1 MQALPKRLIE
11 VDLPIA
17 AVSAQSRREKSLRH
31 GHISTLHIWWAR
43 RPLASARAAL
53 LGALWPDP
61 ADPHCPP
68 AFVAAAAK
76 HMREFRDTRGGRP
89 RDWTDPEELRAAL
102 LEFIAEFSNWD
113 HVGDRLFLG
122 TARSLTTAA
131 HEALGGEPG
140 TRPLVVDP
148 FAGGGAIP
156 LEALRVGADAF
167 ASDLNSVPVLLN
179 KVVLEYVPRFG
190 RDLIDQFREWGDA
203 VLKEARASLATL
215 YPRDSN
221 GAVPIAYL
229 WARTI
234 RCEGPGCGADI
245 PLIRATQLSRKA
257 PVAHVQVVA
266 EGREIRT
273 VLRPGQESQST
284 ATVSGGKA
292 TCPRCQYT
300 TPAKRVKVQMT
311 LKSGGANTARLFAVL
326 VEHNGSRQF
335 RSPTE
340 RDEQAVQAAGKAFHD
355 LERTRPAIFPTEPIN
370 PLRPYKNTVGVC
382 IVTRIGI
389 ARFIDLYT
397 ARQAT
402 SVIAFQDAIQ
412 SVRSKRGGSSPMDDA
427 LETLLLLALDRLV
440 MQNTSLSRWHTTR
453 STIEGLFSKQALQI
467 VWDFVEANPTHS
479 VMASWASGIQW
490 IEKVLEANLVLDQP
504 GRVERASAEECPL
517 PSDSVDVVCT
527 DPPYFAAIPYAD
539 LSDVFHVWLRR
550 GLRGRDA
557 SYFRDELAEKA
568 RELVVTN
575 SARGPE
581 GEQKDEEFFAE
592 AMQRALARARDMAK
606 PNGIACIVFADS
618 STKAWDAMLRA
629 VLGAGWVVTAS
640 WPIDTE
646 MQNRTRAQAS
656 ASLQS
661 SIFLIC
667 RPRER
672 PDGSLESDTV
682 GDWRDVLAELPGRI
696 HTWMPRL
703 AREGVVGADAI
714 FACLGPALEIFSRF
728 SRVEKSN
735 GDQVAL
741 AEYLEHVWAA
751 VANEALS
758 TIFDGA
764 DAAGLEADARLTA
777 MWLWTVGAGR
787 QTAAQTDADPED
799 DGDEESGDEEE
810 EGAAATMAA
819 SQRGFALDFDAA
831 RKIAQGLGAHLDTL
845 GRLIEVKGDTAR
857 LLSVAERSRHL
868 FVGTEEQEQQR
879 RQTKGRRGAQTTL
892 FAEDEV
898 AMGASWSGD
907 GRELAAAETTLDR
920 VHQAMLLFAG
930 GRSDALKRLLV
941 EDAAGLDAR
950 FWRVAQSLSA
960 LYPTGTDEKRWVDG
974 LLARRKGF
982 NL

>member
-1 MQALPKRLIE
+1 MRVLPKRLIE

-53 LGALWPDP
+53 IGALWPDP

-68 AFVAAAAK
+68 AFVTAAGK
-76 HMREFRDTRGGRP
+76 RMREFRDARGGRP
-89 RDWTDPEELRAAL
+89 RDWNDPMEIRAAL

-113 HVGDRLFLG
+113 NAADRLFLE
-122 TARSLTTAA
+122 TARSLTSAA
-131 HEALGGEPG
+131 HESLGGEPG
-140 TRPLVVDP
+140 TRPIAVDP

-190 RDLIDQFREWGDA
+190 RQLIERFREWGDA
-203 VLKEARASLATL
+203 VLEEASKSLASFH
-215 YPRDSN
+215 PRDPN
-221 GAVPIAYL
+221 GAVPIAYF

-234 RCEGPGCGADI
+234 KCEGPGCGVEL
-245 PLIRATQLSRKA
+245 PLVRATQLSRKA
-257 PVAHVQVVA
+257 PMAHVRIFA
-266 EGREIRT
+266 EDREIRT
-273 VLRPGQESQST
+273 ELRNGVEARSS

-292 TCPRCQYT
+292 TCPRCGYT
-300 TPAKRVKVQMT
+300 TPAKRVKAQMT
-311 LKSGGANTARLFAVL
+311 AVSGGANTARLVAVL
-326 VEHNGSRQF
+326 VERNGARQF
-335 RSPTE
+335 RSPTA
-340 RDEQAVQAAGKAFHD
+340 RDHQAVDAARRGFDELKLNRPSAF
-355 LERTRPAIFPTEPIN
+355 PVEPIN

-389 ARFIDLYT
+389 SRFIDLYT

-402 SVIAFQDAIQ
+402 SVVAFQDAIQ
-412 SVRSKRGGSSPMDDA
+412 KVRSRAVGEAMADA

-440 MQNTSLSRWHTTR
+440 MQNTSLSRWDASR
-453 STIEGLFSKQALQI
+453 QGIKGLFSKQALQI
-467 VWDFVEANPTHS
+467 VWDFVEANPIGTS
-479 VMASWASGIQW
+479 MVNWDSSLVWV
-490 IEKVLEANLVLDQP
+490 EKVMESNLVLDHS
-504 GRVERASAEECPL
+504 GRVERAAAEDCPL
-517 PSDSVDVVCT
+517 PSDSVDLVCT

-550 GLRGRDA
+550 GLRGGDA
-557 SYFRDELAEKA
+557 RYFRDELAEKA

-575 SARGPE
+575 SAQGPS
-581 GEQKDEEFFAE
+581 GEQKDEEFFADG
-592 AMQRALARARDMAK
+592 MQRALERARDMAK
-606 PNGIACIVFADS
+606 PEGIACIVFADS

-667 RPRER
+667 RPREQA
-672 PDGSLESDTV
+672 DGSLESDTV

-696 HTWMPRL
+696 HEWMPRL

-714 FACLGPALEIFSRF
+714 FACLGPALEIFSRY

-735 GDQVAL
+735 GDQVTL

-758 TIFDGA
+758 TIFEGA

-787 QTAAQTDADPED
+787 PAPSAKESDSESE
-799 DGDEESGDEEE
+799 DGDERGDEDED
-810 EGAAATMAA
+810 GTPAKKTPAP
-819 SQRGFALDFDAA
+819 RGFSLDFDAA
-831 RKIAQGLGAHLDTL
+831 RKIAQGLGAHLDAL
-845 GRLIEVKGDTAR
+845 GRLVEVKGENAR
-857 LLSVAERSRHL
+857 LLSVSERARYL
-868 FVGTEEQEQQR
+868 FVGTDGREQERSQVR
-879 RQTKGRRGAQTTL
+879 GRRAAQTAL
-892 FAEDEV
+892 FAEDDV
-898 AMGASWSGD
+898 AVGAAWSVD
-907 GRELAAAETTLDR
+907 GRELAAAESTLDR
-920 VHQAMLLFAG
+920 VHQAMLLFAA

-941 EDAAGLDAR
+941 EDGAGRDAR

-960 LYPTGTDEKRWVDG
+960 LYPAGTEEKRWVDG